1 MSYELLFN
9 RLIGYL
15 LIRLFVES
23 VIREIRLFVL
33 IREIRVFLSFDFMTF
48 GFRLFFNRKG
58 RKGITQRAQRQMSYE
73 LLFNRLFV
81 NSVIR
86 LFGKF
91 VQFVQFVQFVFFF
104 RSIISSSIISSSIF

>member
-33 IREIRVFLSFDFMTF
+33 IREIRVFLSTLRLSAFDFF
-48 GFRLFFNRKG
+48 IREIRAIRAIRVLF
-58 RKGITQRAQRQMSYE
+58 SVYY
-73 LLFNRLFV
+73 LFV
-81 NSVIR
+81 YYLFVYFLISASAVI
-86 LFGKF
+86 F
-91 VQFVQFVQFVFFF
+91 
-104 RSIISSSIISSSIF
+104 